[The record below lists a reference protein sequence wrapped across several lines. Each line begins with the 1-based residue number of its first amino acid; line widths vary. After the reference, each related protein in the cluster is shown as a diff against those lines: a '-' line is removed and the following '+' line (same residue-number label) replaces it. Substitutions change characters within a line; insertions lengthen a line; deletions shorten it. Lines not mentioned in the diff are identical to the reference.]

1 MLHSPPEVFAMR
13 LEVHV
18 HADIPILEGVSKRQ
32 LEQAFAPLLEYLDAD
47 GLADVKSVEPDEPG
61 IKYDE
66 KDLILYICWTGEIGR
81 SFHGALEAALE
92 NLGPYCYEAV
102 EVDVTTYLENG
113 EQESKLL
120 FVGPTAQAIHEAQRR
135 CMIEDVAA
143 ILGRQFDKAA
153 VAQVTT
159 IVNELFDRD
168 WKEKASQQKKPER
181 AFETYTRP
189 SRKNLH

>member
-1 MLHSPPEVFAMR
+1 MR

-47 GLADVKSVEPDEPG
+47 GLADVKSLEPDEPG
-61 IKYDE
+61 LRYDDKE
-66 KDLILYICWTGEIGR
+66 LILYICWTGEIGR
-81 SFHGALEAALE
+81 SFHGALEAALD

-102 EVDVTTYLENG
+102 EIDVTTYLENG

-143 ILGRQFDKAA
+143 ILGRQFEKND
-153 VAQVTT
+153 VAQVSAL
-159 IVNELFDRD
+159 VNEMFDRD

>member
-1 MLHSPPEVFAMR
+1 MR

-47 GLADVKSVEPDEPG
+47 GLSDVKSLEPDEPG
-61 IKYDE
+61 IRYDE
-66 KDLILYICWTGEIGR
+66 KDLLLYLCWTGEIGR
-81 SFHGALEAALE
+81 SFHGALEATLE

-135 CMIEDVAA
+135 CMVEDVAA
-143 ILGRQFDKAA
+143 ILGRQFDKTAI
-153 VAQVTT
+153 AQVTAL
-159 IVNELFDRD
+159 VNELFDRD
-168 WKEKASQQKKPER
+168 WKDKASQEKKPER
-181 AFETYTRP
+181 AFENYTRP

>member
-1 MLHSPPEVFAMR
+1 MR

-47 GLADVKSVEPDEPG
+47 GLSDVKSLEPDEPG
-61 IKYDE
+61 IRYDE
-66 KDLILYICWTGEIGR
+66 KDLLLYLCWTGEIGR
-81 SFHGALEAALE
+81 SFHGALEATLE

-135 CMIEDVAA
+135 CMVEDVAA

-153 VAQVTT
+153 VTQVTA

-168 WKEKASQQKKPER
+168 WKEKASQEKKPER

>member
-1 MLHSPPEVFAMR
+1 MR

-47 GLADVKSVEPDEPG
+47 NLSDVKSLEADEPG

-66 KDLILYICWTGEIGR
+66 KELILYLCWTGEIGR
-81 SFHGALEAALE
+81 SFHGALEAVLD

-102 EVDVTTYLENG
+102 EVDVTLYLENG
-113 EQESKLL
+113 EQESRLM

-135 CMIEDVAA
+135 CMLEDVAA
-143 ILGRQFDKAA
+143 ILGRQFDKAE
-153 VAQVTT
+153 VAQVPAL
-159 IVNELFDRD
+159 VNELIDRD
-168 WKEKASQQKKPER
+168 WKEKATKQKKSER
-181 AFETYTRP
+181 SFETYTRP

>member
-1 MLHSPPEVFAMR
+1 MR
-13 LEVHV
+13 HEVHL

-47 GLADVKSVEPDEPG
+47 GLGDVKSLEPDEPG

-66 KDLILYICWTGEIGR
+66 KELLLTVCWTGEIGR
-81 SFHGALEAALE
+81 SFHPALEAALDS
-92 NLGPYCYEAV
+92 LGPFCYEAV
-102 EVDVTTYLENG
+102 EVDLTLYHDNG

-120 FVGPTAQAIHEAQRR
+120 FVGPTAHAIHEAQRR
-135 CMIEDVAA
+135 CMIEDMAA
-143 ILGRQFDKAA
+143 ILGRQFGKEEL
-153 VAQVTT
+153 AQVTAL
-159 IVNELFDRD
+159 VNELFDRD
-168 WKEKASQQKKPER
+168 WKEKASQPKKPER

>member
-1 MLHSPPEVFAMR
+1 MR

-32 LEQAFAPLLEYLDAD
+32 LEQAVAPLLEYLDAD
-47 GLADVKSVEPDEPG
+47 GLSDVKSLEPDEPG

-66 KDLILYICWTGEIGR
+66 KDLILYLCWTGEIGR
-81 SFHGALEAALE
+81 SFTGALEAALE
-92 NLGPYCYEAV
+92 NVGPYCYEAV

-143 ILGRQFDKAA
+143 ILGRQFDKTA
-153 VAQVTT
+153 VAQVTG

>member
-1 MLHSPPEVFAMR
+1 MR
-13 LEVHV
+13 HEVHL
-18 HADIPILEGVSKRQ
+18 HADIPILEGVSRRQ

-47 GLADVKSVEPDEPG
+47 GLADVKSLEPDEPG

-66 KDLILYICWTGEIGR
+66 KDLILAICWTGEIGR
-81 SFHGALEAALE
+81 SFHGVLEAALDG
-92 NLGPYCYEAV
+92 LGPYCYEAV
-102 EVDVTTYLENG
+102 EVELTLYHENG

-120 FVGPTAQAIHEAQRR
+120 FVGPTAHAIHEAQRR
-135 CMIEDVAA
+135 CMVEDVAA
-143 ILGRQFDKAA
+143 ILARQFAKEE

-159 IVNELFDRD
+159 IVNEMFDRD

-181 AFETYTRP
+181 AFENYTRP

>member
-1 MLHSPPEVFAMR
+1 MR
-13 LEVHV
+13 HEVHL

-47 GLADVKSVEPDEPG
+47 GLADVKSLEPDEPG
-61 IKYDE
+61 IKFDE
-66 KDLILYICWTGEIGR
+66 KELILYVCWTGEIGR
-81 SFHGALEAALE
+81 SFDGALEATLD

-135 CMIEDVAA
+135 CMIEDIAA
-143 ILGRQFDKAA
+143 ILGRQFEKGDIARVAA
-153 VAQVTT
+153 L
-159 IVNELFDRD
+159 VNELFDKD
-168 WKEKASQQKKPER
+168 WKEKASQKKPER
-181 AFETYTRP
+181 AFEQYTR
-189 SRKNLH
+189 

>member
-1 MLHSPPEVFAMR
+1 MR

-32 LEQAFAPLLEYLDAD
+32 LEQAFAPLLEYLDAYN
-47 GLADVKSVEPDEPG
+47 LSDVKSPEADEPG

-66 KDLILYICWTGEIGR
+66 KELILTVCWTGEIGR
-81 SFHGALEAALE
+81 SFHGALEAVLD

-102 EVDVTTYLENG
+102 EVDVTTYLDNG
-113 EQESKLL
+113 EQESRLM
-120 FVGPTAQAIHEAQRR
+120 FVGPTAQSIHEAQRR
-135 CMIEDVAA
+135 CMLEDVAA
-143 ILGRQFDKAA
+143 VLGRQFDKNEFAP
-153 VAQVTT
+153 VTAL
-159 IVNELFDRD
+159 VNEMFDRD
-168 WKEKASQQKKPER
+168 WKEKASKQKKSER

>member
-1 MLHSPPEVFAMR
+1 MR

-47 GLADVKSVEPDEPG
+47 GLADVKSLEPDEPG
-61 IKYDE
+61 LRFDD
-66 KDLILYICWTGEIGR
+66 KDLILYVCWTGEIGR
-81 SFHGALEAALE
+81 SFHGALEATLD

-143 ILGRQFDKAA
+143 ILERQFEKND
-153 VAQVTT
+153 VAQVTAL
-159 IVNELFDRD
+159 VNEMFDRD
-168 WKEKASQQKKPER
+168 WKAKASQEKKPER